1 MAVRLPVEPRRHEG
15 TMKDLPSTVF
25 RDVIRLLSGT
35 TIGRVILLTA
45 MPVVTRLYSPEDFE
59 LLAVYAALVG
69 TVAVAACLRFEIA
82 IPLAEN
88 DDDAVHLLV
97 LSLLSM
103 AGVVAL
109 ILLLALTLPQ
119 HVADLVGSPGIGP
132 YMWLVAV
139 GVAMTASYSA
149 LQFWATRNRRFGAIA
164 RTRVGQAT
172 TGAATMLGFGWL
184 GLAPMGLLLG
194 NMLSLGAGGLS
205 LAAQVMRWDRAALR
219 VVTRRGLAA
228 TLGKYRRYAIFSTPE
243 ALANVA
249 GIQIPILMIAAMA
262 EAEAGQLFLAMQIMA
277 APMTLLGASV
287 GQVYASRAQEE
298 LRNGMLYRFTV
309 SMMRRLFLIGVVPMA
324 AAALLAPPLFPVVF
338 GADWARAGV
347 IVAWIAPWMLLQLT
361 VSPVSMG
368 LHVTGHQRTA
378 MVLQVF
384 GLALRVGSVAAAA
397 MIPAIGPVEGYAAS
411 GALFYGLFAMIV
423 LGAVRKP

>member
-1 MAVRLPVEPRRHEG
+1 MLILQRLTSSSIVRDIAKLVLG
-15 TMKDLPSTVF
+15 TV
-25 RDVIRLLSGT
+25 G
-35 TIGRVILLTA
+35 GRVVLLLA
-45 MPVVTRLYSPEDFE
+45 MPVVTRLYKPADFE

-69 TVAVAACLRFEIA
+69 TVAVASCLRFEVA

-88 DDDAVHLLV
+88 DEDAVHLLV
-97 LSLLSM
+97 LSLMSV
-103 AGVVAL
+103 AGVVVL
-109 ILLLALTLPQ
+109 ILLLALTQPQ
-119 HVADLVGSPGIGP
+119 QVAELVGSPEIGA
-132 YMWLVAV
+132 YMWIVAL

-149 LQFWATRNRRFGAIA
+149 LQLWATRNRRFGSIA

-184 GLAPMGLLLG
+184 GLAPLGLLLG

-205 LAAQVMRWDRAALR
+205 LAVQVMRWDRAAVR
-219 VVTRRGLAA
+219 VVTRRGLSA
-228 TLGKYRRYAIFSTPE
+228 TLRKYRRYVVFSTPE

-249 GIQIPILMIAAMA
+249 GIQVPILMIAAMA
-262 EAEAGQLFLAMQIMA
+262 EAQAEAGQLFLAMQIMA
-277 APMTLLGASV
+277 VPMTLLGASV
-287 GQVYASRAQEE
+287 GQVYASRAREE
-298 LRNGMLYRFTV
+298 LQNGTLYRFTL
-309 SMMRRLFLIGVVPMA
+309 SMMRRLFLIGLVPMA
-324 AAALLAPPLFPVVF
+324 AAALLAPPLFPLVF

-347 IVAWIAPWMLLQLT
+347 IVAWITPWMLLQLT

-378 MVLQVF
+378 MALHCF

>member
-1 MAVRLPVEPRRHEG
+1 
-15 TMKDLPSTVF
+15 MKGLPSTVL
-25 RDVIRLLSGT
+25 RDVIQLLSGT
-35 TIGRVILLTA
+35 AIGRLILLAA
-45 MPVVTRLYSPEDFE
+45 MPLVTRLYSPKDFE

-69 TVAVAACLRFEIA
+69 TVAVVACLRFEIA

-88 DDDAVHLLV
+88 DDDAIHLLA
-97 LSLLSM
+97 LSLMSV

-109 ILLLALTLPQ
+109 IFLLTLTLPQ
-119 HVADLVGSPGIGP
+119 QIAELVGSPGTGA
-132 YMWLVAV
+132 YMWLIAL

-149 LQFWATRNRRFGAIA
+149 LQFWAARNRRFGAIA

-172 TGAATMLGFGWL
+172 TGAVTMLGFGWL

-194 NMLSLGAGGLS
+194 NMFSLGGGGLS

-219 VVTRRGLAA
+219 VLTRRGLAA
-228 TLGKYRRYAIFSTPE
+228 TLGKYRRYPIFSTPE

-249 GIQIPILMIAAMA
+249 GIQVPILMIAAMA

-298 LRNGMLYRFTV
+298 LRNGTLYRFTL
-309 SMMRRLFLIGVVPMA
+309 SMMRRLFLICLVPMA
-324 AAALLAPPLFPVVF
+324 AAALLAPQFFPVVF
-338 GADWARAGV
+338 GAEWARAGV
-347 IVAWIAPWMLLQLT
+347 IVTWIAPWMLLQLT

-368 LHVTGHQRTA
+368 LHVTGNQRIA
-378 MVLQVF
+378 MSLHVF
-384 GLALRVGSVAAAA
+384 GLALRVGSVGAAAL
-397 MIPAIGPVEGYAAS
+397 IPGIGAVEGYATS
-411 GALFYGLFAMIV
+411 GALFYGLCAIIV
-423 LGAVRKP
+423 LGAIRKT